1 MGLLMDAVGKVWRML
16 SPRTRTRLTR
26 SVQPKF
32 TVSSAALVRNDEG
45 KILLLDHY
53 FRPDK
58 GWGLPGGFVEYGETP
73 EQAAIREVRE
83 ESGVE
88 IYDLKLLRH
97 RSVGSHLEI
106 SFTAKGRGD
115 GAIGS
120 KEIRGIGWFRA
131 DELPDGIS
139 DDLRSLIFST
149 EPEQ

>member
-1 MGLLMDAVGKVWRML
+1 MLMDAVGKVWRML
-16 SPRTRTRLTR
+16 SPRTRARVTR

-32 TVSSAALVRNDEG
+32 TVSSAAIVRNDEG

-73 EQAAIREVRE
+73 EQAACREVME

-88 IYDLKLLRH
+88 IYDLKLLRQ
-97 RSVGSHLEI
+97 RTVGSHLEI

-120 KEIRGIGWFRA
+120 KEIRGIGWFTA
-131 DELPDGIS
+131 GELPDGIS
-139 DDLRSLIFST
+139 EDLRSLIIST
-149 EPEQ
+149 ENLI

>member
-1 MGLLMDAVGKVWRML
+1 ML
-16 SPRTRTRLTR
+16 SPRTRTRITR

-45 KILLLDHY
+45 KILLLEHY

-58 GWGLPGGFVEYGETP
+58 GWGLPGGFVEHNETP

-97 RSVGSHLEI
+97 RTLGSHLEI
-106 SFTAKGRGD
+106 SFTAKGRGE
-115 GAIGS
+115 GRIGS
-120 KEIRGIGWFRA
+120 KEIRDIGWFSA

-139 DDLRSLIFST
+139 HDLRSLIDAT
-149 EPEQ
+149 EPPSK